1 MELPVMGGQVD
12 VALDCYHVAELVT
25 VAQVD
30 ERFQFTRQS
39 EQAIK
44 VVGNQRVQG
53 AGCNGPGHVAKT
65 WAQLSRVRRYVVVGI
80 DNNRMARKPV
90 PSKGFT
96 VRALPFN
103 AGAQPQRVRGNT

>member
-12 VALDCYHVAELVT
+12 VALDCYDVSELVA

-39 EQAIK
+39 KQPIK
-44 VVGNQRVQG
+44 VVGDQRVQG
-53 AGCNGPGHVAKT
+53 AGCDGPSHVAKT
-65 WAQLSRVRRYVVVGI
+65 WAQFPRVRRYVVVGVD
-80 DNNRMARKPV
+80 DNGVARKPL

-96 VRALPFN
+96 VCALPFN
-103 AGAQPQRVRGNT
+103 AGA